1 MVAAPRQ
8 LDLPQA
14 LGWAALAATA
24 GAVAI
29 KDSRLRYVWA
39 NDALLTMFSTELDA
53 IVGLTDDQLFVDGPL
68 LPDPQAERAVLACG
82 RPDERYETLSFADG
96 RICEILL
103 TTARVEADG
112 ETFLVCVLHDI
123 TEVAAANHSLVA
135 TTEHLAA
142 ESVELRAL
150 ALRDP
155 LTGLLNL
162 RGFETMTP
170 PAFER
175 AGHGG
180 AVLMLD
186 LDDFK
191 PINDGYGHDVGD
203 AVLCTVADALREC
216 TRNDRDIIAR
226 IGGDEFVVA
235 MPLLP
240 EDEARVIVDR
250 IRAFIAERP
259 VAADD
264 KPFMPAVSIGLAL
277 RSPGSPLQLDAWRRC
292 ADEAL
297 YQAKRAGKDQA
308 VITVLD

>member
-1 MVAAPRQ
+1 MP
-8 LDLPQA
+8 
-14 LGWAALAATA
+14 

-29 KDSRLRYVWA
+29 KDSELRYVWV
-39 NDALLTMFSTELDA
+39 NDALLSMFATELDA
-53 IVGLTDDQLFVDGPL
+53 IIGLTDDQLFVDGPL
-68 LPDPQAERAVLACG
+68 LPDPHTERAVMDHG
-82 RPDERYETLSFADG
+82 RPDERYETLFFADG
-96 RICEILL
+96 RIREILL
-103 TTARVEADG
+103 TTARVEANDT
-112 ETFLVCVLHDI
+112 TFLMCVLHDI
-123 TEVAAANHSLVA
+123 TEVTTANHSLVA
-135 TTEHLAA
+135 ATEHLAA

-162 RGFETMTP
+162 RGFETITP
-170 PAFER
+170 AALER
-175 AGHGG
+175 AGYGG

-203 AVLCTVADALREC
+203 TVLRTVADALREC

-235 MPLLP
+235 MPMLP
-240 EDEARVIVDR
+240 EDEARVIADR

-259 VAADD
+259 VVAQG

-277 RSPGSPLQLDAWRRC
+277 RSPGSPLELGEWRRR

-297 YQAKRAGKDQA
+297 YEAKRAGKDQA
-308 VITVLD
+308 VITTVD

>member
-8 LDLPQA
+8 LDLPEA
-14 LGWAALAATA
+14 LGWAALAAITE
-24 GAVAI
+24 AVAI
-29 KDSRLRYVWA
+29 KDSGLRYVWA
-39 NDALLTMFSTELDA
+39 NDSLLTMFSIELDA

-68 LPDPQAERAVLACG
+68 LPDPQAERAVLTCG
-82 RPDERYETLSFADG
+82 RPDERYETLFFDDG
-96 RICEILL
+96 RIREILL
-103 TTARVEADG
+103 TTARVDADG

-123 TEVAAANHSLVA
+123 TEVTAANHSLVA
-135 TTEHLAA
+135 TTEHLVA

-162 RGFETMTP
+162 RGFEAMTP

-175 AGHGG
+175 VRHGG

-203 AVLCTVADALREC
+203 AVLRTVADALREC

-250 IRAFIAERP
+250 IRDFIAERP
-259 VAADD
+259 VLTGD

-277 RSPGSPLQLDAWRRC
+277 RPPGSPLNLDDWRRC
-292 ADEAL
+292 ADESL

-308 VITVLD
+308 VITMLD